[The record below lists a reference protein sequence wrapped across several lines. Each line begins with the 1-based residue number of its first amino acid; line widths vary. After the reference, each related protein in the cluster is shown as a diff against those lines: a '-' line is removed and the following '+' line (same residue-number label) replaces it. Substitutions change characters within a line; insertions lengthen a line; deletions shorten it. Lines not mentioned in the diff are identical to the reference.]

1 MTKTISYL
9 SQRSAKA
16 AVAKKL
22 YRWLDRPYDDDL
34 KADFEKALTDY
45 QLAYWLRVAESP
57 EKEPADAAA

>member
-1 MTKTISYL
+1 MTQTISFFP
-9 SQRSAKA
+9 QRSAKA

-34 KADFEKALTDY
+34 KADFETALTDY
-45 QLAYWLRVAESP
+45 QLDYWLRVAERP